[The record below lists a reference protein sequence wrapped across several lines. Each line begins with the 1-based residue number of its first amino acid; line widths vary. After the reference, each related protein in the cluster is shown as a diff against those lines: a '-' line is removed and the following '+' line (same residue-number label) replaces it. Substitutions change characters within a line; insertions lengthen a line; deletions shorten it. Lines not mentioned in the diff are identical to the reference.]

1 MLGTIKHLVVVI
13 VIKCKQHNLP
23 AKFGE
28 AKDDVDSLKVKNKS
42 KLLVFT
48 HQTAHCDSDLLMP
61 LAVTS
66 SPVTDFN
73 C

>member
-1 MLGTIKHLVVVI
+1 MLGTIKHLVVVVDI
-13 VIKCKQHNLP
+13 ECKQHNLP

-28 AKDDVDSLKVKNKS
+28 AKDDVDLLKVKNKS
-42 KLLVFT
+42 KLLVLT
-48 HQTAHCDSDLLMP
+48 HQTAHCDSDLLML

-66 SPVTDFN
+66 IPVRDFI